1 MRRFVPSFYGTYFLL
16 AALLLLAGAPVY
28 TIGVLGAG
36 MTVAALAPE
45 YR

>member
-1 MRRFVPSFYGTYFLL
+1 MRRFFPSFFGTYLLL
-16 AALLLLAGAPVY
+16 AALLLVAGAPVY
-28 TIGVLGAG
+28 TIGVLAAG

>member
-1 MRRFVPSFYGTYFLL
+1 MRRFVPSFFATYLIL
-16 AALLLLAGAPVY
+16 GGLLLWSGAPVF